1 MNWMKPGICLA
12 VTGVFLCAGAEELSL
27 PAKLPKGIVRNADGN
42 VELGG
47 RTRLVFRDF
56 PVQAR
61 QRCRLKVQA
70 RVKSGNALETV
81 PVMDQML
88 KQGGAR
94 TVKTA
99 MVRYE
104 YRSGSK
110 HLPTMYQTNSL
121 RILSTQFREYLLE
134 FYAIDDADA
143 VRVMILTNDPK
154 NVVEVK
160 SAEIVPV
167 DMTQEKTLNVNP
179 DLKFGP
185 YNTCGYGGGSR
196 STYDE
201 DDSGPFLDVGAGWR
215 VCDWIPV
222 DAGDRLKVA
231 WNGEPAEGTGAMRVT
246 MGFHKSAHQKGYWLK
261 TSKLPMHA
269 TRKKPSGTEEI
280 VVPEGMSWMRIV
292 FAHGSLR
299 GIWIEKI
306 NASK

>member
-1 MNWMKPGICLA
+1 M
-12 VTGVFLCAGAEELSL
+12 
-27 PAKLPKGIVRNADGN
+27 
-42 VELGG
+42 
-47 RTRLVFRDF
+47 
-56 PVQAR
+56 
-61 QRCRLKVQA
+61 QA
-70 RVKSGNALETV
+70 RVKSGNAVETV
-81 PVMDQML
+81 PVMEQML
-88 KQGGAR
+88 KQGSQKL
-94 TVKTA
+94 KTA

-104 YRSGSK
+104 YRSGGKVLATRYHS
-110 HLPTMYQTNSL
+110 NAL
-121 RILSTQFREYLLE
+121 RIFSTQFREYLLE

-185 YNTCGYGGGSR
+185 YNTCGYGGGSC

-201 DDSGPFLDVGAGWR
+201 DDSGPFLDVGTGWR

-231 WNGEPAEGTGAMRVT
+231 WNGEPAEGTGAMRVK
-246 MGFHKSAHQKGYWLK
+246 MGFHQSAHQKGYWLK
-261 TSKLPMHA
+261 TSKLPMLA

-292 FAHGSLR
+292 FDHGSLR
-299 GIWIEKI
+299 SIRIEKI
-306 NASK
+306 NTSK